1 MQNSSGGSATMEE
14 PVNLVYEKL
23 KDLEVKISDLSDEI
37 RQMKDNHLH
46 HLDLRLTTLET
57 SLSIGWKAVIFGAG
71 LPAIFSATLSVIQMI
86 K

>member
-1 MQNSSGGSATMEE
+1 MMEE
-14 PVNLVYEKL
+14 SVNLVYEKV
-23 KDLEVKISDLSDEI
+23 KDLEGKISELGDDI
-37 RQMKDNHLH
+37 RLMKDNHLH

-71 LPAIFSATLSVIQMI
+71 IPAILSAVLSLLQMM

>member
-1 MQNSSGGSATMEE
+1 MMEE
-14 PVNLVYEKL
+14 SVNLVYEKV
-23 KDLEVKISDLSDEI
+23 KDLEGKISELGDDI
-37 RQMKDNHLH
+37 RLMKDNHLH

-71 LPAIFSATLSVIQMI
+71 IPAILSAVLSLVQFL

>member
-1 MQNSSGGSATMEE
+1 MMEE
-14 PVNLVYEKL
+14 SVNLVYEKV
-23 KDLEVKISDLSDEI
+23 KELEGKISELSDDI
-37 RQMKDNHLH
+37 RLMKDNHLH

-71 LPAIFSATLSVIQMI
+71 IPAILSAILSLVQFL

>member
-1 MQNSSGGSATMEE
+1 MEE
-14 PVNLVYEKL
+14 SVNLVYEKV
-23 KDLEVKISDLSDEI
+23 KDLEGKISELGDDI
-37 RQMKDNHLH
+37 RLMKDNHLH

-71 LPAIFSATLSVIQMI
+71 IPAILSAVLSLVQMM

>member
-1 MQNSSGGSATMEE
+1 MMEE
-14 PVNLVYEKL
+14 SVNLVYEKL
-23 KDLEVKISDLSDEI
+23 KDLEERISELAIDI

-71 LPAIFSATLSVIQMI
+71 IPAILSAVLSLVQFL